1 MWMLEC
7 CRFIGQSAAYDEF
20 FIFFEHCEDALEVA
34 KKGVRY
40 RANWEELGKPD

>member
-7 CRFIGQSAAYDEF
+7 CKLNGDTEMHEDF

-40 RANWEELGKPD
+40 